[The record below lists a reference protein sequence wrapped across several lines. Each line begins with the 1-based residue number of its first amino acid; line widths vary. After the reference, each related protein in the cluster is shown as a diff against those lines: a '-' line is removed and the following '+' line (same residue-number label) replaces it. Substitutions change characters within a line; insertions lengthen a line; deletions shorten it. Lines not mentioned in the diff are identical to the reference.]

1 MSKNFKPIIII
12 PGDPESIFYEI
23 FFKSL
28 KLKNYKSSLIII
40 GCKKSLLNEI
50 KKFKIKKKVR
60 SLELKNIHQLVTN
73 NKYINI
79 IDIPLKT
86 KSDKHIINDYINKC
100 FQTAFKLIKDKYTY
114 KFLNGPI
121 NKKKFLN
128 RKFIGITEYISEY
141 FQKKTAMLIYHKEL
155 SVCPITTHLP
165 IKLVTKKITK
175 KLIEEKL
182 ILVNNF
188 FKKIL
193 KVKPRIAITNLNPHG
208 ESILKINEDEDI
220 VMKAVNSLKKKK
232 MNIKGPFSADTI
244 FTKTNRKRFDVIAGM
259 YHDQVLAPAKTLFE
273 YDAINITVG
282 LPFIR
287 VSPDHGP
294 NKKMVGKNTSN
305 PSSLIKALDFLDNK

>member
-1 MSKNFKPIIII
+1 MLKNFKPILIV

-28 KLKNYKSSLIII
+28 KLKNYRSSLVIL
-40 GCKKSLLNEI
+40 GCKKRLLNEI
-50 KKFKIKKKVR
+50 KKYKFKKKVK
-60 SLELKNIHQLVTN
+60 SLELKNIYKSITSN
-73 NKYINI
+73 NYINI

-86 KSDKHIINDYINKC
+86 NSDKHMVNNYINKC
-100 FQTAFKLIKDKYTY
+100 YQTAFKLIKSKYTY

-121 NKKKFLN
+121 NKKNFLD
-128 RKFIGITEYISEY
+128 KKYIGMTEYISEY
-141 FQKKTAMLIYHKEL
+141 FKKKTAMLIYHKEL

-165 IKLVTKKITK
+165 IKLVSKKITK

-188 FKKIL
+188 FQKIL
-193 KVKPRIAITNLNPHG
+193 KIKPRIAITTLNPHG

-220 VMKAVNSLKKKK
+220 ILKAVNSLKKKK
-232 MNIKGPFSADTI
+232 IKIKGPFSADTI
-244 FTKTNRKRFDVIAGM
+244 FTKANRKRFDVVAGM

-294 NKKMVGKNTSN
+294 NKKMVGKNMSN